1 MKVMVIDDS
10 AVARQLLSGLL
21 TNAGMEVQVAPEPV
35 IAMRKM
41 ERFTPDVIV
50 LDLEM
55 PRMDGLTFLR
65 ILRAKQSTPVVVCS
79 GAAGERSEL
88 ALRALEEGATEIVA
102 RPRVGLRTFF
112 EESSTLVVDAV
123 LAAAQA
129 RPQRPVKRTEPPPV
143 RRRSLPGA
151 APAVVAIG
159 ASTGGTEAIREIL
172 CGLSTEPPPIAI
184 VQHMPAGFTAAFA
197 SWLAKSTGLAVREAK
212 SGDRLTSGTVLV
224 APGGRHLRVRSG
236 AGGLVAQVLDGPLVQ
251 RHRPS
256 VDVLFSSVAVS
267 AGSSAVGVILTGMGE
282 DGVSGMDAM
291 HRAGARTIAQDETT
305 SAVFGMPKA
314 AIQAGV
320 VDEVV
325 PLGRIAWAITRVAAA
340 RVA

>member
-1 MKVMVIDDS
+1 MKVLVIDDS

-21 TNAGMEVQVAPEPV
+21 TAAGMEVVVAPEPV

-65 ILRAKQSTPVVVCS
+65 LLRAERSTPVVVCS

-88 ALRALEEGATEIVA
+88 ALRALEQGATEIVA

-129 RPQRPVKRTEPPPV
+129 RAPRREKRTEPPRTRPRV
-143 RRRSLPGA
+143 VASA

-172 CGLSTEPPPIAI
+172 CGLATEPPPIAI

-197 SWLAKSTGLAVREAK
+197 SWLARSTGLAVSEAK
-212 SGDRLTSGTVLV
+212 SGDRLVSGGVLV
-224 APGGRHLRVRSG
+224 APGGRHLRIQRG
-236 AGGLVAQVLDGPLVQ
+236 AAGLVAQVLDGPLVQ

-256 VDVLFSSVAVS
+256 VDVLFASVATAAGPS
-267 AGSSAVGVILTGMGE
+267 ALGVVLTGMGD
-282 DGVSGMDAM
+282 DGVAGLGAM
-291 HRAGARTIAQDETT
+291 RAAGARTLAQDATT
-305 SAVFGMPKA
+305 SAVFGMPRA

-320 VDEVV
+320 VDEVL
-325 PLGRIAWAITRVAAA
+325 PLGRIALAISRAAAA